1 MAYHSFLESDIL
13 RRDAERLTNVEIQ
26 PSAWEAIRTE
36 HMFENYSHRAKY
48 VIFGTRKKA
57 GRRGA
62 DAMDVGD
69 LLSAIMLE
77 DQNMTRELLC
87 HDGKGQIG
95 RVVGL
100 EPHTPFFSASS
111 ASDLLANLDALLSR
125 SNPIPDST
133 DMTITADLR
142 RIFQSAESHQQE
154 FHHNQV
160 EPLHLLLAVLELPS
174 CPEVDLLR
182 RAGIT
187 EESVRVKLKE
197 F

>member
-1 MAYHSFLESDIL
+1 MLD
-13 RRDAERLTNVEIQ
+13 
-26 PSAWEAIRTE
+26 
-36 HMFENYSHRAKY
+36 NYSLRAKEI
-48 VIFGTRKKA
+48 IFGTRLRA

-77 DQNMTRELLC
+77 DQNMTRELFC
-87 HDGKGQIG
+87 HEGEGQIG
-95 RVVGL
+95 RVAGL
-100 EPHTPFFSASS
+100 ESHTPFFSASS
-111 ASDLLANLDALLSR
+111 ASDLLASLEALHSR

-154 FHHNQV
+154 FHHKQV
-160 EPLHLLLAVLELPS
+160 EPLHLLVAVLELS
-174 CPEVDLLR
+174 SRPEVDVLK

-187 EESVRVKLKE
+187 GESVRAKLKE
-197 F
+197 L

>member
-1 MAYHSFLESDIL
+1 MELMLD
-13 RRDAERLTNVEIQ
+13 
-26 PSAWEAIRTE
+26 
-36 HMFENYSHRAKY
+36 NYSPRSKE
-48 VIFGTRKKA
+48 VIFGTRLKV

-77 DQNMTRELLC
+77 DQNMTRELF
-87 HDGKGQIG
+87 GYEGEGPIG

-111 ASDLLANLDALLSR
+111 ASDLLANLEALLSR

-142 RIFQSAESHQQE
+142 RIFQSAESRRQE
-154 FHHNQV
+154 FHHKQV
-160 EPLHLLLAVLELPS
+160 EPLHLLGAILELPS
-174 CPEVDLLR
+174 RPEVDLLR

-187 EESVRVKLKE
+187 EESVRAKLKE
-197 F
+197 L